1 MPEFDRPSELRTT
14 RLNPKIVESPLESQE
29 LSPWNSIHPL
39 DFQCSRPRPSS
50 SSSQSSSAGRGS
62 VDPKPIDPKSPTS
75 VNHARRLE
83 FFNASIPR
91 SREDPASGFDR
102 RDSSGRNS
110 STFARLNARQRD
122 EAISSPSS
130 NNLVVPHLRAP
141 AGRSSPSSFIS
152 LTNQNR
158 RTSRQESA
166 QSRQTISLANQQ
178 QSVLVYNLENNTS
191 EPIICKSTSC

>member
-1 MPEFDRPSELRTT
+1 MPEFDRPYELRAM
-14 RLNPKIVESPLESQE
+14 RSNPKIVESPLESQE
-29 LSPWNSIHPL
+29 LSTWNSFHPV
-39 DFQCSRPRPSS
+39 DFQCSQPRPLS

-83 FFNASIPR
+83 FFNAGITR
-91 SREDPASGFDR
+91 SREDPASGFER
-102 RDSSGRNS
+102 RDSTSRNS
-110 STFARLNARQRD
+110 STFGRLNVRQRD
-122 EAISSPSS
+122 EAISSPS
-130 NNLVVPHLRAP
+130 NNLMVSHLRAP

-158 RTSRQESA
+158 RTSKQESV
-166 QSRQTISLANQQ
+166 QTRQMISLANQQ
-178 QSVLVYNLENNTS
+178 QSVLVYNLENNNS